1 MRYLGSTLFEL
12 LRWWKAGCSTVGLAI
27 CSLVSERRQEFMVVC
42 IELRKANG
50 KEGSCFLY
58 QFKEVRVFE

>member
-1 MRYLGSTLFEL
+1 
-12 LRWWKAGCSTVGLAI
+12 
-27 CSLVSERRQEFMVVC
+27 MVVC